1 MAPLFALMILT
12 VHLLLAY
19 QLTRGSRR
27 IDFLRAFPGQPA
39 AKLPTV
45 TIIAAARNEERQLHQ
60 AVLSLLGQD
69 YPRLEVILVN
79 DRSDDR
85 TGVILDQLAAQHA
98 PLRVIHI
105 DRLPDGWL
113 GKNHALWA
121 AAQQATGDWLLFTDA
136 DVIMAPTSLFQAVC
150 YAEAHQLDHL
160 AVTPEARMP
169 SFLLNAFGLT
179 FGFFFGLFTRP
190 WKAADPASRAHI
202 GIGAFNLVRR
212 RVYNQ
217 IGEHRTIALR
227 PDDDLKLGKII
238 KRAGFRQNLAYGT
251 GLIQVEWYSSVKEV
265 VRGLEKNLFAG
276 TDYRL
281 GLTLAGILFNLIF
294 CLWPWLA
301 VLLSSGPTR
310 LIYLAACITMVLVA
324 ADGARFHGFNRWTA
338 VALPVTVTLFTFIV
352 LRTLILTLA
361 RGGIS
366 WRGTFYSLKE
376 LKKNRV

>member
-1 MAPLFALMILT
+1 MALLLALMILAA
-12 VHLLLAY
+12 HLLLAY
-19 QLTRGSRR
+19 QLASGSRR
-27 IDFLRAFPGQPA
+27 IDFLRTSSHQPDA
-39 AKLPTV
+39 QLASV
-45 TIIAAARNEERQLHQ
+45 TIIAAARNEERQLHP

-79 DRSDDR
+79 DRSDDH
-85 TGVILDQLAAQHA
+85 TGAILDQLAAEHA
-98 PLRVIHI
+98 HLRVMHI
-105 DRLPDGWL
+105 DHLPDGWL

-136 DVIMAPTSLFQAVC
+136 DIMMAPTSLSQAVG
-150 YAEAHQLDHL
+150 YAEAQQLDHL
-160 AVTPEARMP
+160 AVTPEAHMP

-179 FGFFFGLFTRP
+179 FGYFFGLFTRP

-212 RVYNQ
+212 DVYEQ
-217 IGEHRTIALR
+217 VGGHRTIALR

-281 GLTLAGILFNLIF
+281 GLTLAGIVFNLIF

-301 VLLSSGPTR
+301 VLLTQGPQR
-310 LIYLAACITMVLVA
+310 LFYLAACIIMVLIA

-338 VALPVTVTLFTFIV
+338 IAFPVTVTLFTFIV

-361 RGGIS
+361 QGGIY

>member
-1 MAPLFALMILT
+1 MALLLALIILAT
-12 VHLLLAY
+12 HLLLAY
-19 QLTRGSRR
+19 QLARGSRR
-27 IDFLRAFPGQPA
+27 IDFLRALPDQPA
-39 AKLPTV
+39 AQLPAV
-45 TIIAAARNEERQLHQ
+45 TIIAAARNEERHLRQ
-60 AVLSLLGQD
+60 AVLSLLAQD
-69 YPRLEVILVN
+69 YPRLKVILVN
-79 DRSDDR
+79 DRSVDH
-85 TGVILDQLAAQHA
+85 TGAILDQLADQHA
-98 PLRVIHI
+98 LLRIIHV
-105 DRLPDGWL
+105 DHLPDGWL
-113 GKNHALWA
+113 GKNHALWM

-136 DVIMAPTSLFQAVC
+136 DVNMDPTSLFRAVG
-150 YAEAHQLDHL
+150 YAEKQQLDHL

-179 FGFFFGLFTRP
+179 FGYFFGLFTRP

-212 RVYNQ
+212 SVYAQ
-217 IGEHRTIALR
+217 VGGHRTIALR

-238 KRAGFRQNLAYGT
+238 KRAAFRQSLAYGT

-265 VRGLEKNLFAG
+265 IQGLEKNLFAG

-281 GLTLAGILFNLIF
+281 GLTLAGILFNLSF

-301 VLLSSGPTR
+301 VFLTQGPER
-310 LIYLAACITMVLVA
+310 LFYLVTCITMVLVA

-338 VALPVTVTLFTFIV
+338 VAFPLTVALFTFIV

-361 RGGIS
+361 QGGIY

>member
-1 MAPLFALMILT
+1 MWLFLALLILVT
-12 VHLLLAY
+12 HLLLAY
-19 QLTRGSRR
+19 QLARGSRR
-27 IDFLRAFPGQPA
+27 IDFLRASSGQPTA
-39 AKLPTV
+39 QLASV
-45 TIIAAARNEERQLHQ
+45 TIIAAARNEERQLRQ
-60 AVLSLLGQD
+60 AALSLLGLD

-85 TGVILDQLAAQHA
+85 SGVILDQMAAEHA
-98 PLRVIHI
+98 HLRTIHI
-105 DRLPDGWL
+105 DHLPDGWL

-136 DVIMAPTSLFQAVC
+136 DVIMSPTSLFQAVC
-150 YAEAHQLDHL
+150 YAETHQLDHL

-190 WKAADPASRAHI
+190 WKAADAASQAHI

-212 RVYNQ
+212 HVYEQ
-217 IGEHRTIALR
+217 VGGHRTIALR

-251 GLIQVEWYSSVKEV
+251 GLIQVEWYSSVMEV

-276 TDYRL
+276 TDYRI

-301 VLLSSGPTR
+301 VLLTQGPQR

-338 VALPVTVTLFTFIV
+338 VAFPVTVTLFTFIV

-361 RGGIS
+361 QGGIY
-366 WRGTFYSLKE
+366 WRGTFYSLKQ